1 MRKTKN
7 KTIII
12 LSACTGLRGHLLDD
26 GIHLEA
32 HGHDV
37 LLLVLGPV
45 PDLDL
50 GHESAGERRHR
61 GHRPGHQRQRQGET
75 HRDLLQVRPHY
86 QPAEEE
92 ELEVIFYFIGMKLKW
107 PFCLIDL

>member
-92 ELEVIFYFIGMKLKW
+92 ELFFMLLG
-107 PFCLIDL
+107 